1 MNNHMTS
8 RIHLAIDSLRQR
20 AARVTSMLAA
30 AIVMVAA
37 PAAMAQAPSAHDLA
51 LKSSHAFYYAGK
63 DLKTQI
69 SMRLMNDQGAVR
81 ERQMVMLRTNQGN
94 TGDQRYLIIFDAP
107 ADVRGMGFLVWKNAK
122 GEDDR
127 WLYFPALKSVK
138 RVAADD
144 KRSSFVGSDFTYE
157 DVSGRDV
164 DEETHVLLKEDTV
177 GGRKAYVLE
186 SKPKAAADYARRL
199 SWIDQER
206 WLPLRE
212 EYYDAAGKL
221 QRTFSADQ
229 VEQVNGTWTAT
240 RRSMSNALTG
250 HKTEV
255 VLKATQYDSGLSA
268 DLFTERQLRNPAGV
282 PRP

>member
-1 MNNHMTS
+1 MTHHMTNKAVRLS
-8 RIHLAIDSLRQR
+8 TALAT
-20 AARVTSMLAA
+20 AWLALT
-30 AIVMVAA
+30 A
-37 PAAMAQAPSAHDLA
+37 PLAMAQTPSAHDLA
-51 LKSSHAFYYAGK
+51 AKSSQAFYYAGK
-63 DLKTQI
+63 DLKTHI
-69 SMRLMNDQGAVR
+69 SMRLLNGQGGVR
-81 ERQMVMLRTNQGN
+81 ERDMVMLRANQGN

-127 WLYFPALKSVK
+127 WLYFPALKAVK

-164 DEETHVLLKEDTV
+164 EEETHTLLKQDSL

-186 SKPKAAADYARRL
+186 SKPKASADYARRV

-221 QRTFSADQ
+221 LRTFSADQ
-229 VEQVNGTWTAT
+229 VEQVGGIWMTTKRT
-240 RRSMSNALTG
+240 MSNALTG

-255 VLKATQYDSGLSA
+255 VFQATQYDTGLPT
-268 DLFTERQLRNPAGV
+268 DIFTERQLRNPAGV